1 MFRFCSSMTSLKP
14 FFSFHLCFLLTLL
27 HNPNLGCP
35 LSCQQCS
42 ITRVQCCSLG
52 LTFVPRNL
60 SRSTAVVHLSG
71 NNISRICAEDLR
83 SLDKLS
89 VLYLDNT
96 GLLYIEDKAM
106 RHLHKLYYLYL
117 NDNQIERLDPE
128 TFRGLSDLHYLYLHH
143 NEIHFLPDGMFAD
156 LIALRYL
163 HLQGNRLKKVGSG
176 VFLGMTSLKIL
187 NLANNRISRISNSA
201 FMNLGKLEILYLK
214 GNNLGQIASDV
225 FAGLGNVK
233 RLDLSNNPVESV
245 PPFAFKGLENLQ
257 YLIVEHARIKH
268 IDKNG
273 FAKLPNLKQLTLSH
287 NNLNCIGSDAFAL
300 LRQLKYLHLDRN
312 NISHIGSEAFEG
324 MAASLKVLNL
334 GQNNLKYMQ
343 SDVLQPLVSLI
354 HVQATKNPWNCS
366 CQLLGLHNWLVSSTV
381 MMNVHCQH
389 PPQLQGK
396 LLRYV
401 NLNKFGV
408 CAVPNATII
417 PVVSST
423 ASSLIEHRVLIPNKS
438 TSAMKFPILPSGKS
452 KSYSVH
458 GGEAVEHTKQATTA
472 VPLQIPVQHPPV
484 NLTTKNKSPEGE
496 DAPVSLK
503 PLLIC
508 EQRIA
513 KLNQGFDILLVFFIF
528 ACVLI
533 LAMLYKLLH
542 LKHRLKVVEGENVLE
557 YFSFYQSAHYN
568 VREPASP
575 PPNLLPAAAPDVV
588 GNITAGQ
595 MGPFKQNNNGN
606 QAQVILFEH
615 SVL

>member
-1 MFRFCSSMTSLKP
+1 MFKFCSFMTSLKP
-14 FFSFHLCFLLTLL
+14 FVSFRMCFLLMLL
-27 HNPNLGCP
+27 HNLNLGCP
-35 LSCQQCS
+35 ISCQQCS
-42 ITRVQCCSLG
+42 GTRVECCSLG
-52 LTFVPRNL
+52 LTFIPRNL

-83 SLDKLS
+83 RLNKLS

-117 NDNQIERLDPE
+117 NDNQIERLEPE

-143 NEIHFLPDGMFAD
+143 NEIHFIPDGMFAD

-187 NLANNRISRISNSA
+187 NLANNRISRIASSA
-201 FMNLGKLEILYLK
+201 FMNLGKLEVLYLK

-233 RLDLSNNPVESV
+233 RLDLSNNPLESV

-257 YLIVEHARIKH
+257 YLSVEHAKIKH

-287 NNLNCIGSDAFAL
+287 NNLNCIGSDDFAL
-300 LRQLKYLHLDRN
+300 LRQLRYLHLDRN
-312 NISHIGSEAFEG
+312 NISHIGNEAFEG

-334 GQNNLKYMQ
+334 GQNNLKYMP
-343 SDVLQPLVSLI
+343 SAVLQPLVSLI

-366 CQLLGLHNWLVSSTV
+366 CQLLGLHNWLVSSSV

-401 NLNKFGV
+401 NLNKSGV
-408 CAVPNATII
+408 CAVPTATII

-423 ASSLIEHRVLIPNKS
+423 AS
-438 TSAMKFPILPSGKS
+438 KS
-452 KSYSVH
+452 KSYSVL
-458 GGEAVEHTKQATTA
+458 GGEAVEHTKQMTTA
-472 VPLQIPVQHPPV
+472 VALQIPVQHPPV
-484 NLTTKNKSPEGE
+484 NLTTENRSPEGE

-503 PLLIC
+503 PLLLC
-508 EQRIA
+508 EQRIT
-513 KLNQGFDILLVFFIF
+513 KLNQDFDILLVFFVF

-542 LKHRLKVVEGENVLE
+542 LKHRLKMVEGENVLE

-568 VREPASP
+568 VSQPASP
-575 PPNLLPAAAPDVV
+575 PPNLLPAVAPDVV
-588 GNITAGQ
+588 GNSTAGQ

-606 QAQVILFEH
+606 QTQVILFEH